1 MSQSWWENMKNCRGT
16 HELVRGDLA
25 KLGEDFLQFLVRQV
39 FAKVLHIYVCELFH
53 LRHVLPV
60 LSLAA
65 TISDKSITKFLKQKN
80 RALPSPPSPSPSPSW
95 AQKSQQTPSSRAAAF
110 HSPKNILSYTRPRWK
125 ISLIDIFQL
134 KPS

>member
-1 MSQSWWENMKNCRGT
+1 MKNCRGT

-65 TISDKSITKFLKQKN
+65 TISDKEYHQ
-80 RALPSPPSPSPSPSW
+80 
-95 AQKSQQTPSSRAAAF
+95 
-110 HSPKNILSYTRPRWK
+110 
-125 ISLIDIFQL
+125 IFEA
-134 KPS
+134 KK